1 MALSS
6 STWITIVVVSLVA
19 AGIYWNSRRSRKSQ
33 GLFPKSMEP
42 FQNATGTGAEELVG
56 NPEVCKMM
64 KNLLTTVS
72 GNLTN
77 AQARNNPA
85 QIQLLEVSK
94 RSIEA
99 QIANLKCA

>member
-6 STWITIVVVSLVA
+6 STWITIVVIGVVA
-19 AGIYWNSRRSRKSQ
+19 IGIYWNSCRSRSPFSK
-33 GLFPKSMEP
+33 GLEA
-42 FQNATGTGAEELVG
+42 FQNATGTEELVG
-56 NPEVCKMM
+56 NAEVCKMM

-77 AQARNNPA
+77 AQVQNNPA